1 MTPQDVKK
9 ISIRLLPD
17 GFSYLNQFHSV
28 LPGADY
34 NRRLQEAILEVLE
47 TAADGDADEC
57 ACSIENTRF
66 CLTPLEVE
74 PSLAQLMYTT
84 SLPTAENEETT
95 IEMRDEERGVRFTF
109 GVDAEL
115 YHFILRNWP
124 YTTFTHPL
132 FELYGQWAG
141 REEVKSDCMVADASE
156 RHLNVVVF
164 RNGGLHLANRFEVTG
179 EDNILYHLMN
189 CWTQCELDVLT
200 DTLYLQTEVKEL
212 GQNIGQYIKHCE
224 IQSCE
229 S

>member
-34 NRRLQEAILEVLE
+34 NRRLQEAILETLE

-57 ACSIENTRF
+57 VCSIENTRF
-66 CLTPLEVE
+66 CLTPLDVE
-74 PSLAQLMYTT
+74 PSLARLMYET
-84 SLPTAENEETT
+84 SLPSAENEETT
-95 IEMRDEERGVRFTF
+95 VEMRDEAHGVRFTF
-109 GVDAEL
+109 GIDSEL

-124 YTTFTHPL
+124 CATFVHPL
-132 FELYGQWAG
+132 FELYGQWAV
-141 REEVKSDCMVADASE
+141 REEVKADCMVADAGE
-156 RHLNVVVF
+156 RHVNVVVF
-164 RNGGLHLANRFEVTG
+164 RNGGLFLANRFEVTG
-179 EDNILYHLMN
+179 ADNALYHLMN
-189 CWTQCELDVLT
+189 CWTQCELDVLD
-200 DTLYLQTEVKEL
+200 DTLYLQGGTKEL
-212 GQNIGQYIKHCE
+212 GHDIGQYIKHCE